1 MTDTND
7 LPEVA
12 ALKLACALVCMI
24 PAAALSAQSPAA
36 PDPTSERA
44 QQAVVA
50 AVAAGGDI
58 PGQARSL
65 VNLAWPTGKRD
76 EAIAA
81 AARRELEG
89 FGDHAIGPLREALN
103 SVKPGYTAEVLST
116 TLAAQKNA
124 RVEVAGDFLAS
135 LVDTL
140 WVGSREAKST
150 AIDALE
156 VWRTPFAVQPM
167 IDCAIDDPA
176 LAPLVV
182 DALGRLRFPSARFYL
197 EKVMMEGPPALRPV
211 AASSLSQIG
220 GAALAPLRNALKAPS
235 RDARLLAARALLPSA
250 NEYDL
255 GAIYEYIEK
264 HGDDDP
270 GLTEGLRATAVNIEK
285 AIAARDASAA
295 AGSPKDF

>member
-1 MTDTND
+1 MR
-7 LPEVA
+7 LPFAV
-12 ALKLACALVCMI
+12 VFMI
-24 PAAALSAQSPAA
+24 PAVAFAA
-36 PDPTSERA
+36 PPPATANPTTERA
-44 QQAVVA
+44 RQAVVA
-50 AVAAGGDI
+50 AMAAGGDI

-65 VNLAWPTGKRD
+65 AGLAWPAGKRD
-76 EAIAA
+76 ESVAA
-81 AARRELEG
+81 AARHALEG
-89 FGDHAIGPLREALN
+89 FGDHAIGALREALN
-103 SVKPGYTAEVLST
+103 SVKPAYTAEVLST
-116 TLAAQKNA
+116 TIEAQRNA
-124 RVEVAGDFLAS
+124 RTEVAGDFLAS
-135 LVDTL
+135 LVDAL
-140 WVGSREAKST
+140 WIGSRDAKTT
-150 AIDALE
+150 AINTLAI
-156 VWRTPFAVQPM
+156 WRTPFAVQPM
-167 IDCAIDDPA
+167 IDCAIDDPT

-197 EKVMMEGPPALRPV
+197 EKVMMEGPPALRPA

-270 GLTEGLRATAVNIEK
+270 GLTQGLKATAANIEK